1 VSQKTTATKSDQDGT
16 RQGERPP
23 EAWVRLLRAHATL
36 TRRMDATLRELH
48 GLSLNE
54 FEVMLQL
61 WLAEDGRLRR
71 VDLAQH
77 LVVTQG
83 GITRLLA
90 GLERQG
96 LVERQSCDTD
106 ARVVYAC
113 LTSAGERKLVA
124 ACKTHLDD
132 IRRLFSD
139 RFSETELGQLA
150 TLLARL
156 DEGGAGKTAA
166 RRPRAA

>member
-1 VSQKTTATKSDQDGT
+1 VSPRTTVTKNNREGAPSAQ
-16 RQGERPP
+16 RAP
-23 EAWVRLLRAHATL
+23 EAWVRMLRGHATL

-54 FEVMLQL
+54 FEILLQL
-61 WLAEDGRLRR
+61 WHADGERMRR

-90 GLERQG
+90 GLERQR

-113 LTSAGERKLVA
+113 LTATGKRKLLDA
-124 ACKTHLDD
+124 RKTHLDD
-132 IRRLFSD
+132 VGRLFSD
-139 RFSETELGQLA
+139 RFSEAELEGLAELLSRLEDTEA
-150 TLLARL
+150 EDL
-156 DEGGAGKTAA
+156 DSC
-166 RRPRAA
+166 

>member
-1 VSQKTTATKSDQDGT
+1 M
-16 RQGERPP
+16 
-23 EAWVRLLRAHATL
+23 LRGHATL

-54 FEVMLQL
+54 FEVLLQL
-61 WLAEDGRLRR
+61 WHAEDSRMRR

-90 GLERQG
+90 GLEKQE

-113 LTSAGERKLVA
+113 LTATGKRKLLA
-124 ACKTHLDD
+124 ARKTHLGDVE
-132 IRRLFSD
+132 RLFSH
-139 RFSETELGQLA
+139 RFSEAELKQLA
-150 TLLARL
+150 ELLSRVEDAEGDDL
-156 DEGGAGKTAA
+156 DSC
-166 RRPRAA
+166 